1 MRLPSLPLLLAT
13 AALSVTVA
21 FGAGAGAA
29 ALYVN
34 HTQAK
39 ASAQWAAN
47 VWAVSAPL
55 YELTVSTVSG
65 DVYVEDDGLTL
76 AECEAAE
83 QALTAYTDETGASVV
98 LDGSE
103 AVECL

>member
-1 MRLPSLPLLLAT
+1 MRLPPLPLLLAS
-13 AALSVTVA
+13 AALSVTAV

-39 ASAQWAAN
+39 ASSVWAAN

-55 YELTVSTVSG
+55 YELTVSTVDG
-65 DVYVEDDGLTL
+65 NVYVEDEGLTL

-83 QALTAYTDETGASVV
+83 SALMSYTDETGASVA